1 MITSNENDFIWTDDV
16 EGEVRKLFGDTTE
29 ELYTDGA
36 LVLKATI
43 PDEIWKDVVMLKE
56 KVDEI
61 RRHPYHWLL
70 RHTNSGRNK
79 YQFTVPSSQFH
90 ETFLYAYILYLGQY
104 YLLRRHDILIKH
116 SMRKVKFRN
125 NSDHF
130 DGYDLWVNYTTK
142 GDWNDKHTHGG
153 KLSGVIY
160 YENTE
165 KIATEFQ
172 GGLSIYGKP
181 KEIVMFPAQL
191 THWVAKQEEDYERV
205 AMAYNLEVLL

>member
-1 MITSNENDFIWTDDV
+1 MNENDFIYSDDINNYV
-16 EGEVRKLFGDTTE
+16 SELFSNTVE

-56 KVDEI
+56 RVDEI
-61 RRHPYHWLL
+61 RHHPYHWLL

-79 YQFTVPSSQFH
+79 YQFTVPSSAFH
-90 ETFLYAYILYLGQY
+90 ETFLYAYIIYLGQY
-104 YLLRRHDILIKH
+104 YLLKHHNISIKH
-116 SMRKVKFRN
+116 SMRKVRFRN

-142 GDWNDKHTHGG
+142 GDFNCEHTHGG

-160 YENTE
+160 YQNTD
-165 KIATEFQ
+165 KIATNFK
-172 GGLSIYGKP
+172 GGLSVYGKP

-191 THWVAKQEEDYERV
+191 EHWVEKQEEDYERI